1 MKDKILITCKDPA
14 SANDLLLILKNKLFK
29 KEFDINIIA
38 ENPAFNILKL
48 NKINYPVFKFRFD
61 VSEIR
66 NKKNFT
72 KFILKFKPKKILT
85 GISNNGYGVDEV
97 ATFIGNK
104 FKIKTYAIQSYW
116 GDINNKLKS
125 LPSTIFVADKL
136 SKKITKKKNSK
147 ANIKITGSLR
157 VENLININVADLKNK
172 FRKKNKINN
181 NQKIVIFFGQPLMK
195 FNWYFESVKS
205 TIDKFQQINSE
216 KFIFFYKLH
225 PKENR
230 NHFLRQII
238 KKYKNN
244 FKINILNQNYPY
256 IECICGS
263 DILIS
268 CFSTVNY
275 EAQILIAKEKKLF
288 TLPVYINPA
297 PLNRWFKREF
307 GLDEIPYSDKYL
319 SLKITNDYNVI
330 EFIKNRSYIKKILF
344 NIMKKIKIP
353 KTDPI
358 KNIITVVSK

>member
-1 MKDKILITCKDPA
+1 
-14 SANDLLLILKNKLFK
+14 
-29 KEFDINIIA
+29 
-38 ENPAFNILKL
+38 
-48 NKINYPVFKFRFD
+48 
-61 VSEIR
+61 
-66 NKKNFT
+66 
-72 KFILKFKPKKILT
+72 
-85 GISNNGYGVDEV
+85 
-97 ATFIGNK
+97 
-104 FKIKTYAIQSYW
+104 
-116 GDINNKLKS
+116 
-125 LPSTIFVADKL
+125 
-136 SKKITKKKNSK
+136 
-147 ANIKITGSLR
+147 
-157 VENLININVADLKNK
+157 
-172 FRKKNKINN
+172 
-181 NQKIVIFFGQPLMK
+181 MK

-230 NHFLRQII
+230 NGFLRQII

-297 PLNRWFKREF
+297 PLIRWFKREF